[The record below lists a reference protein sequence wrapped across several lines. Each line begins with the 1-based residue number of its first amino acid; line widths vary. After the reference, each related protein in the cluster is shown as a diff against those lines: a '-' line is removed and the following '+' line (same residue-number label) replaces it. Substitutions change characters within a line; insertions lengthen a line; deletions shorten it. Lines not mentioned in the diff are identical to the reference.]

1 MITKGVIPI
10 YFYDTCSLLRLQEEA
25 FKEPFYISSV
35 TLEELEAIKTS
46 GSKDEETKAQ
56 ARAVVRLLNEHE
68 GEYQVV
74 MSVASDEEQIKA
86 MDLPITPDNRIL
98 VCAQNICHEY
108 STQFVTD
115 DLLLRL
121 KAQAIGLPVAQIED
135 NQSTYQGWTNFD
147 LGDEEFSS
155 LYSDMS
161 VNRLNL
167 MINEY
172 AILKRDGDIV
182 DTVKWDGQVYKRV
195 PCKTL
200 KTKTLDNIKPKDAYQ
215 QCAVDSILNNT
226 MTILHGKAGSGKTLI
241 GLATAMY
248 LIEQGKYDRLVIM
261 FNPVKARGAAD
272 LGFYKGSRIE
282 KAMSNSIGEI
292 LISKFG
298 DRYIVDNLIGQE
310 KIRLLSMADA
320 RGCQVQDNEILYIT
334 ECQNAS
340 IDLLKLC
347 LSRCSQGCKII
358 LDGDFDAQ
366 VDSWQFEG
374 RKNGLRRA
382 VDALKGNELVGIVE
396 LPNVWRS
403 KIAEL
408 VQRM

>member
-1 MITKGVIPI
+1 MKGVIPI

-35 TLEELEAIKTS
+35 TLEELEDIKTS
-46 GSKDEETKAQ
+46 GHKDEETKAQ
-56 ARAVVRLLNEHE
+56 ARNAVRLLNEHE
-68 GEYQVV
+68 GLYQVV
-74 MSVASDEEQIKA
+74 MSVMSDEEQIKGLN
-86 MDLPITPDNRIL
+86 LPNTPDNRIL
-98 VCAQNICHEY
+98 VCAQTVCLDNNIV
-108 STQFVTD
+108 FVTD

-121 KAQAIGLPVAQIED
+121 KAQMLNIPIAQVED
-135 NQSTYQGWTNFD
+135 NQLIYQGWTNFD
-147 LGDEEFSS
+147 LDDEEFSA

-161 VNRLNL
+161 VNRYNL

-182 DTVKWDGQVYKRV
+182 DIIKWDGQVYKRV

-200 KTKTLDNIKPKDAYQ
+200 KTKTLDNIKPKDVYQ
-215 QCAVDSILNNT
+215 QCAIDSILNNT
-226 MTILHGKAGSGKTLI
+226 ITILHGKAGSGKTLI

-310 KIRLLSMADA
+310 KIRLLSMADT

-358 LDGDFDAQ
+358 LDGDFNAQ

-382 VDALKGNELVGIVE
+382 VEILKGSDLVGVIE